1 MGLIDKGD
9 TGKQG
14 PAGPKG
20 DTGKDADSVAKVRTN
35 IVITEDTTGGR
46 DSEWE
51 GKVTIDQLSLK
62 KITLDPRVYLTTKS
76 GKEISSFDPSTPIY
90 SDIYTVDPNDL
101 KRILN
106 DIYDRISKLQK

>member
-1 MGLIDKGD
+1 M
-9 TGKQG
+9 
-14 PAGPKG
+14 
-20 DTGKDADSVAKVRTN
+20 
-35 IVITEDTTGGR
+35 ITEDTTGER

-76 GKEISSFDPSTPIY
+76 GKEISSFDPSTPIF

>member
-14 PAGPKG
+14 PKG
-20 DTGKDADSVAKVRTN
+20 EDADSVAKVRTN
-35 IVITEDTTGGR
+35 IVITEDTTVG
-46 DSEWE
+46 SNTEMM
-51 GKVTIDQLSLK
+51 GKVTIDQLSLTK
-62 KITLDPRVYLTTKS
+62 YTLDPRVNLTTKS

-90 SDIYTVDPNDL
+90 SIIYTVNPYDL
-101 KRILN
+101 KQILN

>member
-9 TGKQG
+9 KGEQG
-14 PAGPKG
+14 PVGPKG
-20 DTGKDADSVAKVRTN
+20 EDADSVAKVSTN

-46 DSEWE
+46 ESEWG

-101 KRILN
+101 KQILN

>member
-1 MGLIDKGD
+1 MGLIDKGN

-14 PAGPKG
+14 PVGPKG
-20 DTGKDADSVAKVRTN
+20 EDADSVAKVRTN
-35 IVITEDTTGGR
+35 IVIAEDTTAES
-46 DSEWE
+46 DSEWG

-62 KITLDPRVYLTTKS
+62 KFTLDPRVYLTTKS

-90 SDIYTVDPNDL
+90 SDIYTVDPYSL